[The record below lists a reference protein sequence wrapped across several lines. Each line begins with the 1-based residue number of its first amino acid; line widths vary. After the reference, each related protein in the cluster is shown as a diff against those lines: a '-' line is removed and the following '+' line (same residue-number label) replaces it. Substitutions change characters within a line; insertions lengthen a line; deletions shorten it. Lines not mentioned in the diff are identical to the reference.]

1 MWAEFCSDCDQKSDP
16 KVADVRYGN
25 RIATSVIIWPNCN
38 LLKASYRVIDIYK
51 KAFEYFT
58 NVNAWH
64 GLLMGWS
71 ITEK

>member
-25 RIATSVIIWPNCN
+25 RIATSIIIWPNCN